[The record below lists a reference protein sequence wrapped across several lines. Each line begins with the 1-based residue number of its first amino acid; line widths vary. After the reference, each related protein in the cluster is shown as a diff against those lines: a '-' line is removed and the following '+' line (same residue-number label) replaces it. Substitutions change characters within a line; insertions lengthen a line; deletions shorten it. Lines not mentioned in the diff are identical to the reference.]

1 MNKTEI
7 LVFILF
13 GTAYEIKTVTCK
25 QRYNI
30 SMSDFPVLK
39 SSEQVITGE
48 VEPRHEEVL
57 YFQLY

>member
-13 GTAYEIKTVTCK
+13 GTAYEIKSVTCK

-48 VEPRHEEVL
+48 VEPV
-57 YFQLY
+57 